1 MNCPKCNTP
10 IPAAGR
16 FCPACGTKVAE
27 TQCGEE
33 PASPSRTARL
43 GKLARSLSV
52 WFAGLLERARPVFRR
67 WRKNG
72 AIRKGAIAVAIV
84 LVVIVG
90 IRLLAGGRN
99 GEPESSRKDVSLSIS
114 SGPSASETLDEFFR
128 LLESLDSEDHYQ
140 LENYIRFPTKSET
153 REALGAEKAEEFEE
167 KTEKTL
173 KVMLRSGTISLAW
186 NEVQM
191 RALPASAN
199 LTTLEEKKGKDGV
212 VWVNVAIAVNGI
224 VMDEEQ
230 SFPLPLR
237 KEHGK
242 WKIDLL
248 CIWKAGEDGT
258 LDDWMNFFHDE

>member
-52 WFAGLLERARPVFRR
+52 WFAGLLERTRPVFRR

-90 IRLLAGGRN
+90 VRLLAGGRN

-140 LENYIRFPTKSET
+140 LENYILFPSKNEI
-153 REALGAEKAEEFEE
+153 RKVLGDEVAQEYDKGMAEAR
-167 KTEKTL
+167 
-173 KVMLRSGTISLAW
+173 VMLRSGVLSLGW
-186 NEVQM
+186 QEVQM
-191 RALPASAN
+191 QAFPASVS
-199 LTTLEEKKGKDGV
+199 LTVLGEKKEKDGLVFVKAGIALEGIVVDEEK
-212 VWVNVAIAVNGI
+212 
-224 VMDEEQ
+224 
-230 SFPLPLR
+230 SFSVPMR

-242 WKIDLL
+242 WKIDLFYL
-248 CIWKAGEDGT
+248 KKAEMEGT
-258 LDDWMNFFHDE
+258 LEVPDWLK